1 MKRVYLSV
9 GVGAAVFGLS
19 GCVPNEGNPLYFG
32 QAVTFGVSAAPSP
45 AAAGAVDFT
54 VGFKQADVAI
64 VPTIVPKDVPV
75 DPSKRKIVSF
85 GEGSDS
91 RQDALS
97 VFGSFSGDAEVNKTK
112 IGVFFA
118 TGVAAQNLSEGFR
131 CGTSGNQL
139 EGCKEE

>member
-1 MKRVYLSV
+1 MKRVYLSA
-9 GVGAAVFGLS
+9 GAAILALS
-19 GCVPNEGNPLYFG
+19 GCEEHEGNPLIFA

-45 AAAGAVDFT
+45 TAAGAFDFV

-64 VPTIVPKDVPV
+64 VPTIVPKDVEV
-75 DPSKRKIVSF
+75 DPKKRKIVSF
-85 GEGSDS
+85 GQGSES

-97 VFGSFSGDAEVNKTK
+97 VFGSFSGNAEVNKTQ